1 MAGLWFDDLVVGQ
14 VFDHAMRRTVT
25 ETDNVLFTTL
35 THNPALLHLDEE
47 YMKGTEFGARIVNSV
62 YTLGLMVGISV
73 GDTTLGT
80 AIANLGW
87 DEVRFPKPLF
97 HGDTV
102 RVTTEVIDL
111 RESKSRPDA
120 GIVTFLHKAFNQ
132 HGDLVASCKRTGL
145 QRRLSGRLLQHERCV
160 NLHRRQQLAEL
171 IMQLMREAAA
181 LFFLHILQ
189 PVQQLA
195 LFGDLLV
202 QGLRQMVQRLRDLV
216 QFARAAASDARRV
229 IAGFDTGD
237 ALQDAGQWRQRMP
250 HAPSSPTMPG

>member
-1 MAGLWFDDLVVGQ
+1 MAGVWFDDLVLGQ
-14 VFDHAMRRTVT
+14 VFDHAIRRTVT

-102 RVTTEVIDL
+102 RVTTEVIEL

-132 HGDLVASCKRTGL
+132 HGELVASCKRTGL
-145 QRRLSGRLLQHERCV
+145 QRKRPVE
-160 NLHRRQQLAEL
+160 LA
-171 IMQLMREAAA
+171 
-181 LFFLHILQ
+181 
-189 PVQQLA
+189 
-195 LFGDLLV
+195 
-202 QGLRQMVQRLRDLV
+202 
-216 QFARAAASDARRV
+216 
-229 IAGFDTGD
+229 
-237 ALQDAGQWRQRMP
+237 
-250 HAPSSPTMPG
+250 